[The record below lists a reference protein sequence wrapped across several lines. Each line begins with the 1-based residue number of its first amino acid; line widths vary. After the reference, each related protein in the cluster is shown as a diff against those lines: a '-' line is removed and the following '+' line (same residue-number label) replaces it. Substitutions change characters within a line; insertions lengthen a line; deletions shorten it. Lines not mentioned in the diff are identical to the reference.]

1 MTLGGWITLI
11 LSVGFVISLFAWCI
25 TRILTSRQPVDKLH
39 GLEDIDTHDQDDER

>member
-25 TRILTSRQPVDKLH
+25 TRILTGHQPVDRLH